1 MEKQNKLIIEI
12 LKRFESEGIL
22 SQILLIGSWCIHF
35 YKGYF
40 KGIDFYPRIKTRD
53 IDFLLPTQPTFPKE
67 VDLEKL
73 LSSLGFEIEFFGK
86 GYMKLE
92 SEELMLEFLV
102 PEIGKSKDRPFPLK
116 QLHFNAQPL
125 RHLSMLWRD
134 PIKVKVSGIQVNLPH
149 PADCCLQKIIAASK
163 RKRAD
168 KADKD
173 KQAALSL
180 LEALIEKR
188 DFHDLSAAYKYLSK
202 TEQKVVRATL
212 VDEGFENIQVFE

>member
-1 MEKQNKLIIEI
+1 MERQNKLVVEI
-12 LKRFESEGIL
+12 LKKLEKEGIL
-22 SQILLIGSWCIHF
+22 SQVLLIGSWCIYF
-35 YKGYF
+35 YKDYF
-40 KGIDFYPRIKTRD
+40 KGINYYPRIKTRD
-53 IDFLLPTQPTFPKE
+53 IDFLVPARPKFPKE

-102 PEIGKSKDRPFPLK
+102 PEIGRSKDKPFPLK

-134 PIKVKVSGIQVNLPH
+134 PIQVNVAGIKVKLPH
-149 PADCCLQKIIAASK
+149 PADCCLQKVIAASK
-163 RKRAD
+163 RKQVA

-173 KQAALSL
+173 KQSAISL
-180 LEALIEKR
+180 LEALIEKK
-188 DFHDLSAAYKYLSK
+188 DFQDLSAAYKYLSK
-202 TEQKVVRATL
+202 AEQKVVRAIL
-212 VDEGFENIQVFE
+212 VKEEFENFQVFE